1 MTAVPV
7 ELPDEPGWSTLSVGR
22 IHVLVRAGGA
32 LVERVR
38 AAAGDGDLDEVLDAL
53 SADGVRATP
62 DFVAVL
68 EGSPLRVVTRGSAY
82 AVGSAPDG
90 PSELRATGRGPWAD
104 QDAEPEVTAL
114 VLCTGS
120 QAVAA
125 PSAQTPPAVPE
136 APEAPEATTPPPA
149 EPTASGGGAGWR
161 LPSVFGRT
169 RDQGVPE
176 AQPSQPAPTVQP
188 TQPAQPA
195 QPAATVAEVGDEVG
209 DGGDGGEVEELP
221 SYDHLFGATQ
231 HDRPAYIE
239 KHDTQGILEPPIGH
253 APIESAGGFD
263 PRDAVEQQPAQRHPD
278 HTLAPP
284 ADTGR
289 PTPAPPQGGLISS
302 VPWRSGGSA
311 VPAAVPAP
319 APPTEPAP
327 APRSEPAAAAPLT
340 EPAALA
346 PPAAPAA
353 PAPSPAPLLPAPPV
367 TPAVDASRGSSDDPD
382 TGGDSDATVDRSALL
397 AGRAAVSGPT
407 VLAVLCPAGHSSPPH
422 SGVCRLCGREVPPQQ
437 PFQTARP
444 PLGLLRLA
452 SGDVVQLD
460 RGVLLGRSPKVNAE
474 LGAADRPH
482 LVRVASAQNDISR
495 NHVEIVLEGWHVLI
509 RDLGSTNGTTVALPG
524 QHPVRLR
531 PSDQQVIEPGTV
543 ITLADEVS
551 LTYEVGS

>member
-1 MTAVPV
+1 MTAVPI
-7 ELPDEPGWSTLSVGR
+7 ELPDEPGWSTVSVGG

-38 AAAGDGDLDEVLDAL
+38 AAADDGDLDEVLDAL
-53 SADGVRATP
+53 SADGVRGTP

-82 AVGSAPDG
+82 AVGSGPHG

-104 QDAEPEVTAL
+104 QDAAPDVTVL
-114 VLCTGS
+114 VLHTGS
-120 QAVAA
+120 PTGPATTAPTSGVPVAA
-125 PSAQTPPAVPE
+125 TVSE
-136 APEAPEATTPPPA
+136 APTVSEAATVSEATTPPPA
-149 EPTASGGGAGWR
+149 EPAPSGGGAGWK

-169 RDQGVPE
+169 REP
-176 AQPSQPAPTVQP
+176 AQPDTGLPAQPDPA
-188 TQPAQPA
+188 AQPA
-195 QPAATVAEVGDEVG
+195 QPAATVDVVGDV
-209 DGGDGGEVEELP
+209 GEVEDLP

-239 KHDTQGILEPPIGH
+239 PHDTQGIDEPPIGH

-263 PRDAVEQQPAQRHPD
+263 PRDAVERQPAQRHPD

-284 ADTGR
+284 PDTGR
-289 PTPAPPQGGLISS
+289 PAPAPPRAGLISS
-302 VPWRSGGSA
+302 VPWRSGGSD
-311 VPAAVPAP
+311 VPPPAPVAPP
-319 APPTEPAP
+319 APP
-327 APRSEPAAAAPLT
+327 
-340 EPAALA
+340 A
-346 PPAAPAA
+346 PPAVEGSAWQESAEPEVRSRLLDPPA
-353 PAPSPAPLLPAPPV
+353 
-367 TPAVDASRGSSDDPD
+367 TSDDPQAGD
-382 TGGDSDATVDRSALL
+382 DSDATVDRSALL
-397 AGRAAVSGPT
+397 AGRAAAVSGPT

-422 SGVCRLCGREVPPQQ
+422 SGVCRLCGREIPPQQ
-437 PFQTARP
+437 PFQTTRP

-474 LGAADRPH
+474 LSAADRPH

-551 LTYEVGS
+551 LTYEVGA